1 MQKTTQI
8 SKRLVFAL
16 AAVGFLLVLFVAAQ
30 PASARSGEDDAVA
43 QTVAEQETETET
55 ESETESESAEDTER
69 SETVKSRVNEA
80 RENAK
85 KDLEDRL
92 DGRAE
97 MKAEK
102 RQLVCEN
109 RQKAIQN
116 KLAAFN
122 DAADKHLSK
131 FNSVYDKIQA
141 YQEDENIQPA
151 DYDALVTAADAKKQ
165 AATDAVAALKE
176 VAADVDCASPE
187 TVVKLGAV
195 RDAAKETRTALHEYR
210 MALKDL
216 VVAIAQSKG
225 GQDSADDTTNT
236 AEAAD
241 ATDTT
246 DATDATDAQ
255 EAN

>member
-69 SETVKSRVNEA
+69 SETVESRVSEA

-102 RQLVCEN
+102 RQFVCEN

-151 DYDALVTAADAKKQ
+151 GYDALVTAANAKKQ

-216 VVAIAQSKG
+216 VVAMAQSKG

-241 ATDTT
+241 TADT
-246 DATDATDAQ
+246 Q

>member
-16 AAVGFLLVLFVAAQ
+16 AAVGFLLVLFVAATQ
-30 PASARSGEDDAVA
+30 PANARRGEDDAVA

-55 ESETESESAEDTER
+55 ESESPEDTER
-69 SETVKSRVNEA
+69 SETVESRVNEA

-92 DGRAE
+92 EGREE
-97 MKAEK
+97 MQAEK

-141 YQEDENIQPA
+141 YQKAENIQPA
-151 DYDALVTAADAKKQ
+151 GYDALVTAANAKKQ
-165 AATDAVAALKE
+165 SATDAFAALKE
-176 VAADVDCASPE
+176 VAAGVDCASPE
-187 TVVKLGAV
+187 TVVKLSAV

-216 VVAIAQSKG
+216 VVAIAQSRG
-225 GQDSADDTTNT
+225 DQDGADDTTNT
-236 AEAAD
+236 AEA
-241 ATDTT
+241 TET
-246 DATDATDAQ
+246 TDAQ

>member
-16 AAVGFLLVLFVAAQ
+16 AAVGFLLVLLVAAAQ
-30 PASARSGEDDAVA
+30 PANARRGEDDAVA

-55 ESETESESAEDTER
+55 ESESAEDTER
-69 SETVKSRVNEA
+69 SETVESRVSEA

-92 DGRAE
+92 EGREE
-97 MKAEK
+97 MQAEK

-141 YQEDENIQPA
+141 YQKAENIQPA
-151 DYDALVTAADAKKQ
+151 GYDALVTAANAKKQ
-165 AATDAVAALKE
+165 SATDAFAALKE
-176 VAADVDCASPE
+176 VAAGVDCASPE
-187 TVVKLGAV
+187 TVVKLSAV

-216 VVAIAQSKG
+216 VVAIAQSRG
-225 GQDSADDTTNT
+225 DQDGADDTTNT

-241 ATDTT
+241 TADT
-246 DATDATDAQ
+246 Q

>member
-8 SKRLVFAL
+8 SKSLVFAL
-16 AAVGFLLVLFVAAQ
+16 AAVGFLLVLLVAAAQ
-30 PASARSGEDDAVA
+30 PANARRGEDDVVA
-43 QTVAEQETETET
+43 QTVTEQETETEA
-55 ESETESESAEDTER
+55 ESESESESAEDTER

-92 DGRAE
+92 EGREE
-97 MKAEK
+97 MRAEK

-151 DYDALVTAADAKKQ
+151 GYDALVTAANAKKQ
-165 AATDAVAALKE
+165 AATDAVTALKE

-216 VVAIAQSKG
+216 VVAMAQSKG

-241 ATDTT
+241 TTDT
-246 DATDATDAQ
+246 TDAQ

>member
-16 AAVGFLLVLFVAAQ
+16 AAVGFLLVMVVAAAQ
-30 PASARSGEDDAVA
+30 PTSARRGEDDTVA

-69 SETVKSRVNEA
+69 SEAVESRVNKV

-92 DGRAE
+92 EGREE

-141 YQEDENIQPA
+141 YQKAENIQPA
-151 DYDALVTAADAKKQ
+151 GYDALVTAADAKKQ

-176 VAADVDCASPE
+176 VAADVDCANPE
-187 TVVKLGAV
+187 SVVKLSAV

-216 VVAIAQSKG
+216 VVAIAQSRG
-225 GQDSADDTTNT
+225 DQDGADDTTNT
-236 AEAAD
+236 ADAAD
-241 ATDTT
+241 TTDTT
-246 DATDATDAQ
+246 DTTDAQ

>member
-16 AAVGFLLVLFVAAQ
+16 AAVGFLLVLLVAAAQ
-30 PASARSGEDDAVA
+30 PANARRGEDDVVA
-43 QTVAEQETETET
+43 QTVTEQETETET
-55 ESETESESAEDTER
+55 ESEAESESAEDTER
-69 SETVKSRVNEA
+69 SETVESRVNEA

-85 KDLEDRL
+85 KDLEARL
-92 DGRAE
+92 EGREE
-97 MKAEK
+97 MQAEK
-102 RQLVCEN
+102 RKLVCEN

-151 DYDALVTAADAKKQ
+151 GYDALVTAANAKKQ
-165 AATDAVAALKE
+165 AATDAFAALKE

-216 VVAIAQSKG
+216 VVAMAQSKG

-241 ATDTT
+241 TADT
-246 DATDATDAQ
+246 Q